1 MLSREDKSDRK
12 QTERHGTRLTLKLPS
27 AALSPHQ
34 LVGALACTAHRN
46 SLNFPDI
53 FQMSSS
59 HRWEI
64 RPVGITHTR
73 VMSPKHVRMKNT
85 GDDWNVK
92 GWSFYNCEDHCLI
105 WLNRQTL
112 CLHQQPVDALLT
124 RKQTEKKTTSPYTSF
139 FLYLLLLFF
148 LFHPPP
154 PLWTLPRVR
163 QAHVTWPHPVKNKRW
178 YVNTSYFTW
187 NLHAQIYIHL
197 FKHLSTPDT
206 NGRGAELRK

>member
-1 MLSREDKSDRK
+1 MLSREDESDRK
-12 QTERHGTRLTLKLPS
+12 QTERHRTRLTLKLPS

-73 VMSPKHVRMKNT
+73 VMSHKHVRMKNT

-105 WLNRQTL
+105 WLNTQTL
-112 CLHQQPVDALLT
+112 RLHQQPVDALLT
-124 RKQTEKKTTSPYTSF
+124 RKQTEKKTTSPCTSF
-139 FLYLLLLFF
+139 FSLPAFTLLSFPPSPTPVDPAQGAASPRNLTTSGKEQKMVRKHLLLYMEF
-148 LFHPPP
+148 
-154 PLWTLPRVR
+154 
-163 QAHVTWPHPVKNKRW
+163 AC
-178 YVNTSYFTW
+178 SD
-187 NLHAQIYIHL
+187 LHS
-197 FKHLSTPDT
+197 FV
-206 NGRGAELRK
+206 

>member
-1 MLSREDKSDRK
+1 MLSREDESDRK

-27 AALSPHQ
+27 AALSPRQ

-73 VMSPKHVRMKNT
+73 VMSHKHVRMKNT

-105 WLNRQTL
+105 WLNTQTL
-112 CLHQQPVDALLT
+112 RLHQQPVDALLT
-124 RKQTEKKTTSPYTSF
+124 RKQTEKKTTSPCTSF
-139 FLYLLLLFF
+139 FSLPAFTLLSFPPSPTSVDPAQGAASPRNLTTSGKEQKMVHKHLLLYMEF
-148 LFHPPP
+148 
-154 PLWTLPRVR
+154 
-163 QAHVTWPHPVKNKRW
+163 AC
-178 YVNTSYFTW
+178 SD
-187 NLHAQIYIHL
+187 LHS
-197 FKHLSTPDT
+197 FV
-206 NGRGAELRK
+206 